1 MCEVYPVA
9 FDQGRT
15 SLTNATAARL
25 STPTALYHSPTHR
38 AAEDRIENEL
48 QQQKRNQGPVPA
60 QEASGAAGRGPKG
73 DFYSIGDVVKVEYG
87 GLFMIER
94 YQGGKWV
101 VVALGPCC

>member
-1 MCEVYPVA
+1 MPRRCK
-9 FDQGRT
+9 
-15 SLTNATAARL
+15 NALALASAPAARF
-25 STPTALYHSPTHR
+25 STPTALYHAPTHR